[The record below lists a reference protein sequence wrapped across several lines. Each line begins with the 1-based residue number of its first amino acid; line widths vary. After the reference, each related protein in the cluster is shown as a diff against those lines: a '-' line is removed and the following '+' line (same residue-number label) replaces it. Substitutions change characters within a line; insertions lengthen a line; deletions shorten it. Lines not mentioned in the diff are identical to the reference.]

1 MSWSKTR
8 ARTVKTVA
16 RRSGAGP
23 ARVAVALAAAILCL
37 PGAALAEEGGSGHYF
52 PGSMASFIDAVPPSP
67 TFIVRLNVL
76 DYGGSASL
84 SRPIPIAGLT
94 TLGAHADSTGLGL
107 TMLWRPPID
116 LGPRWSYAMSAT
128 IPYVWLGVNADVA
141 TTLPGGAPASVARSS
156 NTDAIGDIVLM
167 PLMLNYN
174 VSRDFNINFRV
185 AEYAPTGSYEVGRLS
200 NTGKNFWTTEPT
212 LALMYFGQKN
222 GIEAS
227 VFTGFDFNSENNAT
241 HYQTGTQF
249 HVDGTLAQ
257 HFPALGGLV
266 GLGVNA
272 YNYQQIAG
280 DAGSGASLGAFEGSS
295 IGVGPVASYVGKVAG
310 LNTVWELKWI
320 DEVQTHD
327 RLQGSTL
334 WFKVLSKF

>member
-1 MSWSKTR
+1 M
-8 ARTVKTVA
+8 KTVA

-23 ARVAVALAAAILCL
+23 ARVVGALAAAILCL

-257 HFPALGGLV
+257 HFPALGGLL

-272 YNYQQIAG
+272 YDYQQIAG
-280 DAGSGASLGAFEGSS
+280 DGGSGASLGAFEGSS